1 MDNRI
6 NIKVPSTVKSSIGQH
21 AQPSPLL
28 PPVRESNMFPLG
40 NRKFITIRKYNG
52 QPMVNL
58 RLYIH
63 DSYGKPYA
71 TKRGILLT
79 QDEFCQLRKHSK
91 DIAKQ
96 LSARK
101 QESAERSLITTAC
114 ITLPTID
121 PCDAPNHAS
130 RKRSLESSKTD
141 SVETKVKKLQSR
153 NKRQKLNV
161 VSP

>member
-1 MDNRI
+1 MENRI
-6 NIKVPSTVKSSIGQH
+6 NIKVPSTVMSSIGQH
-21 AQPSPLL
+21 AQPPPPL

-63 DSYGKPYA
+63 DSHGKPYA

-79 QDEFCQLRKHSK
+79 YDEFCQLMKHSK

-114 ITLPTID
+114 ITLPTVD
-121 PCDAPNHAS
+121 PCAAPNHTS
-130 RKRSLESSKTD
+130 RKRSLENSKTD
-141 SVETKVKKLQSR
+141 SVKSL
-153 NKRQKLNV
+153 NKRQKVNV
-161 VSP
+161 ESP